1 MSNLFKTSALAVA
14 IIAVSSSAYA
24 NTNAPLPV
32 IEPKAVGELDKTI
45 TKFDDQKALKELEQ
59 NKTISQSDQALQS
72 QAGSELVKQAGVTNI
87 DANSSLEEVYALL
100 EQNPQAFEELLLR
113 SISASDAAAL
123 KVLLPA
129 YERYPEKDPS
139 VIDWGNALIALQ
151 NGETKKAVEMYRKI
165 NAALPNVR
173 LLRLQMASA
182 LYQNRQV
189 NAAKSEL
196 QKLLREEMPDS
207 ERKMLNDYIEVMKRA
222 NKWNFN
228 ANLSFVRDSN
238 LEDAPPVGTKIG
250 DSTSNL
256 TYTTPHEKGTGVNYG
271 LSADKKWSYDNK
283 LFTSFSAGVGGTY
296 YWDNEKFNDVS
307 ANTSVGV
314 GYQNATTEVEI
325 APTFGKSW
333 YGGGVSSAG
342 DDSLKSYTQST
353 GVRLSAS
360 KWVTPNILLQH
371 STQATDIKYKEPY
384 TNNDGD
390 IYSMMNGVLYAPNA
404 RKYYGV
410 HWNIS
415 KKDGKNPADSYERS
429 GVNFTWNNTWNKGIA
444 STVNFGVAS
453 KKYKAPNFAG
463 ITRDSAEYTVGLSL
477 WKRDWSIL
485 GLTPRLNINTKKVS
499 SNYAFDNTSETNA
512 NVVFTKTF

>member
-1 MSNLFKTSALAVA
+1 MSKLFKLSALA
-14 IIAVSSSAYA
+14 IAVLTSGVAYA

-32 IEPKAVGELDKTI
+32 VEPKAVGELDKTI
-45 TKFDDQKALKELEQ
+45 ANFDNQKVLNELEQ
-59 NKTISQSDQALQS
+59 NKAISQSDQALQN

-87 DANSSLEEVYALL
+87 DTNSSPEEVYALL
-100 EQNPQAFEELLLR
+100 EQNPQAFEDLLLR
-113 SISASDAAAL
+113 SLSSSDSTAL

-151 NGETKKAVEMYRKI
+151 NGESKKAVELYRKI
-165 NAALPNVR
+165 NAALPNIR

-222 NKWNFN
+222 NKWNFST
-228 ANLSFVRDSN
+228 NLSFVRDNN

-250 DSTSNL
+250 DSASNL
-256 TYTTPHEKGTGVNYG
+256 TYTTPHQKGTGFNYSLG
-271 LSADKKWSYDNK
+271 ADKKWSYDNK

-296 YWDNEKFNDVS
+296 YVDNKKFNDLS
-307 ANTSVGV
+307 ANTSVGI
-314 GYQNATTEVEI
+314 GYQNATTEIEF
-325 APTFGKSW
+325 APTFAKSW
-333 YGGGVSSAG
+333 YGGGTSSEN
-342 DDSLKSYTQST
+342 DDSLKSYTQSV
-353 GVRLSAS
+353 GARLSAS
-360 KWVTPNILLQH
+360 KWVTPNVLLQH
-371 STQATDIKYKEPY
+371 STQATDVKYKEPY
-384 TNNDGD
+384 TNNNGD

-404 RKYYGV
+404 RKYYGLQ
-410 HWNIS
+410 WNIS
-415 KKDGKNPADSYERS
+415 KKDGKNPSDSYERS
-429 GVNFTWNNTWNKGIA
+429 GVNFMWNNTWDKGIT

-453 KKYKAPNFAG
+453 KKHKAANFAG
-463 ITRDSAEYTVGLSL
+463 IVRDNAEYTVGLSL
-477 WKRDWSIL
+477 WKRDWSVW